1 MDGGAWRATVHEVKQ
16 SDMPEQLTLL
26 LHFHY
31 GITVHLLRCDDSIV
45 LLQENVLILKNECCL
60 RLRVCRFVR
69 VSRPR
74 SRERFRLHA
83 PGGQPFS

>member
-1 MDGGAWRATVHEVKQ
+1 MDRGAWRATVHGVEK

-45 LLQENVLILKNECCL
+45 LL
-60 RLRVCRFVR
+60 
-69 VSRPR
+69 
-74 SRERFRLHA
+74 
-83 PGGQPFS
+83 